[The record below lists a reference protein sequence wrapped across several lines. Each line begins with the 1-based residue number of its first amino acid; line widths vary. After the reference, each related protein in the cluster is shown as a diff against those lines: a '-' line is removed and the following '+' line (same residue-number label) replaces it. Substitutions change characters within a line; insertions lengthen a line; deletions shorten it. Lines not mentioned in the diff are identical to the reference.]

1 MTETMNALRTAE
13 QAYAASREEV
23 TQAWKQYSDACDL
36 FYRGSI
42 DRPTLEAAYK
52 KASDLDNQAAIL
64 WKAKEAAKVA
74 HLTYLESQDEDC
86 DCNPISTCEPCTK
99 RARNQDL
106 EF

>member
-1 MTETMNALRTAE
+1 MTETLNTLRTAE
-13 QAYAASREEV
+13 QAYADSREEV

-42 DRPTLEAAYK
+42 DRPTLEKAYQNAAALDEQ
-52 KASDLDNQAAIL
+52 ASVM
-64 WKAKEAAKVA
+64 WKAYDNAKAA
-74 HLTYLESQDEDC
+74 HLTYLESQEQEC
-86 DCNPISTCEPCTK
+86 DCTPISTCNACAK

>member
-1 MTETMNALRTAE
+1 METLSALRTAE
-13 QAYAASREEV
+13 QAYAASREKV

-42 DRPTLEAAYK
+42 DRPTLEQAYQNAAALDEQ
-52 KASDLDNQAAIL
+52 ASVMWHAL
-64 WKAKEAAKVA
+64 ESAKVA
-74 HLTYLESQDEDC
+74 HLTYLESQEQEC
-86 DCNPISTCEPCTK
+86 ECTPISTCNACEQ